1 MLAFY
6 ETASTQDEGHYFS
19 FGFNEAAICVRET
32 HMATKCR
39 KPLETEECL
48 WSEASR
54 LCSPDA
60 TKELNFTAHL
70 EFGGRFFPRQVSV
83 WKCAAQPT
91 PGLQF
96 WDTLRT
102 SEAVPGLLIL
112 RNCDS
117 CIDFSCQ
124 VQSYSYVAPFKRVH
138 QQLLARFRKWLT
150 YKILDRGQTNSCIY
164 LLFQLEHHL
173 SDSRLPSPAR

>member
-1 MLAFY
+1 MQ
-6 ETASTQDEGHYFS
+6 ETSRNWGVPL
-19 FGFNEAAICVRET
+19 VRSQQT
-32 HMATKCR
+32 
-39 KPLETEECL
+39 LQ
-48 WSEASR
+48 SR
-54 LCSPDA
+54 RYQGA
-60 TKELNFTAHL
+60 ELYCPS

-96 WDTLRT
+96 WETLRT

-124 VQSYSYVAPFKRVH
+124 VQSYFYVAPLKRVH

>member
-1 MLAFY
+1 MKGTISLLAIMKQP
-6 ETASTQDEGHYFS
+6 SVLGK
-19 FGFNEAAICVRET
+19 
-32 HMATKCR
+32 HMARKCT
-39 KPLETEECL
+39 KPLEAEDCF
-48 WSEASR
+48 WSEASQKLQSKR
-54 LCSPDA
+54 YQGAEFYCPS
-60 TKELNFTAHL
+60 

-96 WDTLRT
+96 WETLKQRT
-102 SEAVPGLLIL
+102 SEAMPGLLIL

-117 CIDFSCQ
+117 CIDSSCQ
-124 VQSYSYVAPFKRVH
+124 VQSYSYVAPVKKWVH

-150 YKILDRGQTNSCIY
+150 YRILGRGQTSSCVF